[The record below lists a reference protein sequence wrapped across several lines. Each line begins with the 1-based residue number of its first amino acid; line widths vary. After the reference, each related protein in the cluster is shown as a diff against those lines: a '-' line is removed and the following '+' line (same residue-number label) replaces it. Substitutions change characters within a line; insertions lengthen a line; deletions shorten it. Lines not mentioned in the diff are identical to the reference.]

1 MNQPAPRI
9 VVGIDGSDA
18 AINAARWAVT
28 EAVARNMPL
37 RLVHAVP
44 KRPAGGDAA
53 DDDLDVEY
61 AETSLR
67 AADSAL
73 QDLGEPVKV
82 ECEIVH
88 GSPESALLEQSRS
101 AALVCVGSVGIGRI
115 ASKVLGSTADAVAR
129 GAQCPVA
136 IIRYERDAAEPGA
149 GPDAGPDSG
158 PDSGYVAVVVD
169 DSPGNDAVLEQGF
182 REARLRGAPVLAMG
196 VWRRGLG
203 EIPYPQLDH
212 RLVPWVS
219 RYPEVHV
226 MPAAARR
233 GAAEFLTHTQEPVRL
248 AVVGAAD
255 ADQVARIVGPSAG
268 RLHGH
273 TVCSVLVVR

>member
-28 EAVARNMPL
+28 EAVARNIPL

-44 KRPAGGDAA
+44 QRPAGGDAA
-53 DDDLDVEY
+53 DDGLDVEY
-61 AETSLR
+61 AEASLR
-67 AADSAL
+67 AADAAL

-82 ECEIVH
+82 ECEIMH
-88 GSPESALLEQSRS
+88 GSPESALLEQARS

-136 IIRYERDAAEPGA
+136 IIRCGGDAAEPGS
-149 GPDAGPDSG
+149 GPDSG

-169 DSPGNDAVLEQGF
+169 DSPDNDAVLEQGF

-212 RLVPWVS
+212 RLGPWVS

-233 GAAEFLTHTQEPVRL
+233 GAAEFLTHTQESVRL

-255 ADQVARIVGPSAG
+255 ADQVARIVGPTAG
-268 RLHGH
+268 SLHGH
-273 TVCSVLVVR
+273 TACSVLVVR

>member
-1 MNQPAPRI
+1 MNQPAQRI

-28 EAVARNMPL
+28 EAVGHNIPL

-44 KRPAGGDAA
+44 DRRADGDTA
-53 DDDLDVEY
+53 DDGLEVEY

-67 AADSAL
+67 AADAVL
-73 QDLGEPVKV
+73 QALGEPVKV
-82 ECEIVH
+82 ECDIVR
-88 GSPESALLEQSRS
+88 GSPESALLDASRG
-101 AALVCVGSVGIGRI
+101 AAMVCVGSVGIGRI

-136 IIRYERDAAEPGA
+136 IIRCDRDATEPGPA
-149 GPDAGPDSG
+149 EDP
-158 PDSGYVAVVVD
+158 GYVAVVVD
-169 DSPGNDAVLEQGF
+169 DAPGNDAVLEHGF

-196 VWRRGLG
+196 VWRWGLG
-203 EIPYPQLDH
+203 EIPYRQLEH
-212 RLVPWVS
+212 RLGPWVS

-226 MPAAARR
+226 MPVAARR
-233 GAAEFLTHTQEPVRL
+233 GAAEFLAHTQEPVRL

-255 ADQVARIVGPSAG
+255 ADKVARLVGPTG
-268 RLHGH
+268 RAHGH

>member
-1 MNQPAPRI
+1 MDHPQPAQRI

-28 EAVARNMPL
+28 EAVGRNMAL

-44 KRPAGGDAA
+44 DRHADGDVV

-67 AADSAL
+67 AADAAL
-73 QDLGEPVKV
+73 QGLGEQVKV
-82 ECEIVH
+82 ECDIAH
-88 GSPESALLEQSRS
+88 GTPESVLLHESRR
-101 AALVCVGSVGIGRI
+101 AAMVCVGSVGIGRI
-115 ASKVLGSTADAVAR
+115 ASKVLGSAADAVAR
-129 GAQCPVA
+129 HAQCPVA
-136 IIRYERDAAEPGA
+136 IIRCDRDAAEPGSA
-149 GPDAGPDSG
+149 PESAPE
-158 PDSGYVAVVVD
+158 SGYVAVVVD
-169 DSPGNDAVLEQGF
+169 DSPGNDAVLEHGF

-196 VWRRGLG
+196 AWRWGLG
-203 EIPYPQLDH
+203 EIPYRQLDH
-212 RLVPWVS
+212 RLGPWVS

-233 GAAEFLTHTQEPVRL
+233 GAAEFLAHTQESVRL

-255 ADQVARIVGPSAG
+255 ADKVARIVGPAG
-268 RLHGH
+268 QRGRGR
-273 TVCSVLVVR
+273 CSVLVVR